1 MCKAIDDYTEKGH
14 MRQNFCVEHNINSII
29 YQLLDQHKYNYKT

>member
-14 MRQNFCVEHNINSII
+14 MRQNFCVEHNINNISII
-29 YQLLDQHKYNYKT
+29 GSTHIQL